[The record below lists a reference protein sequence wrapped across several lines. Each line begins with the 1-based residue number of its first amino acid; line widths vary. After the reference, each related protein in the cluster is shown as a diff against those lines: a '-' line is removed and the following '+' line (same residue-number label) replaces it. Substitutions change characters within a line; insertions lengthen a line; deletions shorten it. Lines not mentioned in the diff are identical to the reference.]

1 MSWNW
6 LTTNLELE
14 LFILGTVFIIAL
26 AGVLDSLLDLLEEI
40 LADLDVIIV
49 ELIIFLLIILAE
61 FPDWMWVIVSALLIA
76 LLGLWV
82 ALKILSAILRF
93 ILGRDKKKVD
103 EDDSGY

>member
-61 FPDWMWVIVSALLIA
+61 FPDWMWDIVSALLIA